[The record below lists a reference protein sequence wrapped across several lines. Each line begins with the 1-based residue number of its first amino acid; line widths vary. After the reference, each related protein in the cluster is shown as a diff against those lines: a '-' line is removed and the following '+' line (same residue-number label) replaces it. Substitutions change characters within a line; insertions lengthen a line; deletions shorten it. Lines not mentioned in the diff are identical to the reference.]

1 MCYSLQLLTKVS
13 EIMSKE
19 VASLESKETATTAAK
34 KMAEGGFGCLLVTY
48 RGKVVGIVTERDLV
62 RKVLAKNADPNE
74 IKLEEIMS
82 QPVITINPSFQIG
95 DASKLMSEKKIRRL
109 PVMDK
114 ELLVGI
120 VTTTDIAR
128 YLAKSR
134 NYLDPL
140 VNALAR
146 QEPAEGP
153 YR

>member
-1 MCYSLQLLTKVS
+1 MTRVS

-34 KMAEGGFGCLLVTY
+34 KMAEGGFGCLLVTHK
-48 RGKVVGIVTERDLV
+48 GKVVGIVTERDLV
-62 RKVLAKNADPNE
+62 RKVLAKNRDPNE
-74 IKLEEIMS
+74 IRLQDIMS
-82 QPVITINPSFQIG
+82 QPVITISPSFQIG
-95 DASKLMSEKKIRRL
+95 DASKLMSEKRIRRL

-128 YLAKSR
+128 YLAKSKS
-134 NYLDPL
+134 YLDPL